1 MLRDTAQAPDSS
13 ILVVVDDASSAGPL
27 LGWSLYQ
34 ACRRHSGLQVFY
46 APDFPYADNRRI
58 VDRAAVEQGR
68 KALAATLGCLGAGSR
83 ASVETGGPDE
93 STIEAIR
100 ARAVS
105 ERYGLVMV
113 GPLATSTLV
122 TLLFGSDG
130 CGGHTRSEL
139 PLAVVPRSAWSTALP
154 DSTPSRLTVG
164 FHGSAPAVAALA
176 WTIGEA
182 ERRDGVVCAVMAWCE
197 GGYGGLGGPVEI
209 VAALPSVVGR
219 SAHRLAADS
228 LSTCGLRTDRVST
241 IARRG
246 MPAATLLQEARGS
259 DLLVVGAGQSTVF
272 GHRTL
277 GAITLGMPDPKS
289 GSCCRR
295 AK

>member
-27 LGWSLYQ
+27 LGWALYQ

-46 APDFPYADNRRI
+46 APDFPYADDRRI
-58 VDRAAVEQGR
+58 VGRAAVEQGR

-100 ARAVS
+100 AKAVS

-130 CGGHTRSEL
+130 CGGHTRSEC
-139 PLAVVPRSAWSTALP
+139 PTAVVPRSAWSTPFP
-154 DSTPSRLTVG
+154 DSNSL
-164 FHGSAPAVAALA
+164 PA
-176 WTIGEA
+176 
-182 ERRDGVVCAVMAWCE
+182 
-197 GGYGGLGGPVEI
+197 YGGLPRQCSGGRR
-209 VAALPSVVGR
+209 ACLDDRRSRTAGR
-219 SAHRLAADS
+219 G
-228 LSTCGLRTDRVST
+228 GLRRH
-241 IARRG
+241 G
-246 MPAATLLQEARGS
+246 M
-259 DLLVVGAGQSTVF
+259 V
-272 GHRTL
+272 
-277 GAITLGMPDPKS
+277 
-289 GSCCRR
+289 
-295 AK
+295 